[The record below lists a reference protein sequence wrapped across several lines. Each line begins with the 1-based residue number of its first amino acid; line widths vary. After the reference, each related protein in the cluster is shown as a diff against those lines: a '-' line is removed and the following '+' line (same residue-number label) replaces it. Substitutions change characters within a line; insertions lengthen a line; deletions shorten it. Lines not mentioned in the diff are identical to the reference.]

1 MTSLLRPFRRFATT
15 RAPAPVNVAIVG
27 GGRMGEIRATNI
39 AASTEAT
46 LAAFVD
52 VAPDA
57 ARAFAA
63 RHGTAPFADLGGA
76 AAAARAAGAPLDAV
90 WICAPTPAHPR
101 IIADA
106 AALGL
111 HVAVEKPVAMGVDDI
126 AAAYD
131 ACAAAGVRLQCAFQ
145 RRCDASYEGLRKA
158 VEAGAAGALRSVRC
172 TFRDHPTPGTA
183 FLLGGGGDPYHDLAT
198 HDVDFVLSLIKCSQA
213 LAPRAADAPAA
224 LAHCPTEVYAVGASS
239 DAALAAADVH
249 DSATI
254 MATWSHSGGA
264 AATFD
269 ISRASAYGYDQ
280 RCEVWGDSGARVA
293 VENPHRTALSVSD
306 GAGVAADRLAHSF
319 PERFADAFRDELA
332 AFVRVCRG
340 LEEPKVSRDDAI
352 LATLV
357 AEAALVSATR
367 RLPVKI
373 TNPGGSADPADLVL
387 EYAEPPAAAA
397 AAAAAA

>member
-1 MTSLLRPFRRFATT
+1 
-15 RAPAPVNVAIVG
+15 
-27 GGRMGEIRATNI
+27 
-39 AASTEAT
+39 
-46 LAAFVD
+46 
-52 VAPDA
+52 
-57 ARAFAA
+57 
-63 RHGTAPFADLGGA
+63 
-76 AAAARAAGAPLDAV
+76 
-90 WICAPTPAHPR
+90 
-101 IIADA
+101 
-106 AALGL
+106 
-111 HVAVEKPVAMGVDDI
+111 MGVDDI

-131 ACAAAGVRLQCAFQ
+131 ACAAAGVHLQCAFQ

-172 TFRDHPTPGTA
+172 TFRDHPTPEAA

-254 MATWSHSGGA
+254 MATWAHSGGA

-319 PERFADAFRDELA
+319 PERFADAFRDELCRIQIFNPTSMCAYSNGDELA

-397 AAAAAA
+397 AAA

>member
-1 MTSLLRPFRRFATT
+1 MTSFLFRRFATT

-76 AAAARAAGAPLDAV
+76 AAAARGGRAARRGLGLRADAR
-90 WICAPTPAHPR
+90 ASR
-101 IIADA
+101 IIAGA

-111 HVAVEKPVAMGVDDI
+111 H
-126 AAAYD
+126 
-131 ACAAAGVRLQCAFQ
+131 CAFQ

-172 TFRDHPTPGTA
+172 TFRDHPTPEAA

-254 MATWSHSGGA
+254 MATWAHSGGA

-319 PERFADAFRDELA
+319 PERDELA

-373 TNPGGSADPADLVL
+373 HEPGGSADRRTSSRT
-387 EYAEPPAAAA
+387 PAARRSAS
-397 AAAAAA
+397 

>member
-1 MTSLLRPFRRFATT
+1 MTSFLFRRFATT

-76 AAAARAAGAPLDAV
+76 AAARAAGAPLDAV
-90 WICAPTPAHPR
+90 WA
-101 IIADA
+101 
-106 AALGL
+106 
-111 HVAVEKPVAMGVDDI
+111 
-126 AAAYD
+126 
-131 ACAAAGVRLQCAFQ
+131 
-145 RRCDASYEGLRKA
+145 
-158 VEAGAAGALRSVRC
+158 AAGALRSVRC
-172 TFRDHPTPGTA
+172 TFRDHPTPEAA

-213 LAPRAADAPAA
+213 LAPRAPTRPA

-254 MATWSHSGGA
+254 MATWAHSGGGA
-264 AATFD
+264 AFD

-306 GAGVAADRLAHSF
+306 GAGVAADRLAHS
-319 PERFADAFRDELA
+319 
-332 AFVRVCRG
+332 G
-340 LEEPKVSRDDAI
+340 
-352 LATLV
+352 
-357 AEAALVSATR
+357 
-367 RLPVKI
+367 
-373 TNPGGSADPADLVL
+373 PGGPRL

-397 AAAAAA
+397 AAA